1 MGSIGIKLKKKRN
14 RKRNQNALRFFFP
27 LLFFFIFI
35 FKSFSVLLSFSS
47 FFFKFVSDGE
57 VSDVHF
63 GTSRRRRRPRR
74 VFISGLA
81 CVPRSVS
88 RKRKL
93 ETNNDDDLFFFFLHH
108 DVIITIIMVLLYGY
122 LLITHF
128 SILGSLELRFS
139 FFLFPET

>member
-14 RKRNQNALRFFFP
+14 RKRNQNALRFFSFVVFFIFFLNLFRFYCLF
-27 LLFFFIFI
+27 LLFF
-35 FKSFSVLLSFSS
+35 L
-47 FFFKFVSDGE
+47 KFVSDGE

-81 CVPRSVS
+81 SVPRSVS